1 MAVETSLTLA
11 PLLPWP
17 AIAVLGA
24 LATITVALGWLKR
37 ARGTGWRT
45 VALIAV
51 VAALANP
58 TVSLEDRE
66 KLPDIAIVVVD
77 DSASQDIGAR
87 RERSEAALEV
97 IRQALE
103 EADDLELRVVRVGG
117 ASGESAPAR
126 TGGTRLFEALSQAL
140 ADVPRQRVAGIIM
153 ITDGQVHDVPEPAN
167 SFAPGGPLH
176 VLITGERGETD
187 RRLVIVEAPSYGIVG
202 KPLERWLSYGI
213 VAKPLEMKVRVE
225 DEPGAGGGFARITLS
240 RDGGPPEEFRV
251 RLGLEAVIDFTLD
264 HAGPTVLELE
274 VEEGKQELTLDNNRA
289 VVVVNGVRDRL
300 RVLLVSGEPHPGER
314 VWRSLLKA
322 DPAVDLI
329 HFTILR
335 PLESQDRTPANELSL
350 ISFPILELFQDKLY
364 QYDLIIFDRYRR
376 RGILPPE
383 YLRNIAGYVEAG
395 GALLTVVGPTYSTPS
410 SLYYTPLGSVLPGTP
425 TGRIYTQG
433 FRPRVT
439 DVGGRH
445 PVTADLSDG
454 GRPAWGRWFR
464 QIEVEPARGMVLMTG
479 VDGRPLLILDR
490 VGEGRVA
497 QLLSDHL
504 WLWARGF
511 EGGGPQ
517 AELLRR
523 LAHWLMKEPE
533 LEENSL
539 GATAL
544 GNQLEI
550 VRRSLSPGPGAVE
563 VTAPSGAVRS
573 VELRPEG
580 GGRATARITVDEAGL
595 YRVSDGRLEA
605 LAAVGTLNPLEAAEV
620 RATDERL
627 GPIAEATGGAVL
639 WLAETGPPD
648 IRRVR
653 PGRDLYGRDRI
664 GPSAGPAS
672 PPVLSTL
679 RSATEDGRSSLAT
692 EDGKASPEAAG
703 FGPQAGGGGWIGL
716 KVNGDY
722 VVRGVKQTPLLPAGL
737 ILVLGLG
744 GLILAWRRE
753 GS

>member
-24 LATITVALGWLKR
+24 LASITVALGWLKR

-66 KLPDIAIVVVD
+66 KLPDIAVVVVD

-87 RERSEAALEV
+87 RERSEAALEH

-103 EADDLELRVVRVGG
+103 EADDLELRVVRAGG
-117 ASGESAPAR
+117 ASDESAPAR
-126 TGGTRLFEALSQAL
+126 TRGTRLFEALSRAL
-140 ADVPRQRVAGIIM
+140 ADVPRQRVAGTIM
-153 ITDGQVHDVPEPAN
+153 ITDGQVHDAPEPAN

-176 VLITGERGETD
+176 VLVTGERSETD
-187 RRLVIVEAPSYGIVG
+187 RRLAIVEAPSYGIVG
-202 KPLERWLSYGI
+202 KPLE
-213 VAKPLEMKVRVE
+213 MKVQVE
-225 DEPGAGGGFARITLS
+225 DKPGAGGGFARITLS
-240 RDGGPPEEFRV
+240 RDGGPPEDFRV
-251 RLGLEAVIDFTLD
+251 RPGLEAVIDFTLD

-274 VEEGKQELTLDNNRA
+274 VEESKQDLTLDNNRA

-335 PLESQDRTPANELSL
+335 PPEKQDRAPTNELSL
-350 ISFPILELFQDKLY
+350 ISFPVLELFQDKLY
-364 QYDLIIFDRYRR
+364 EYDLIIFDRYRR
-376 RGILPPE
+376 RGVLPPE

-395 GALLTVVGPTYSTPS
+395 GALLTAVGPTYPTPS

-439 DVGGRH
+439 DAGGRH

-550 VRRSLSPGPGAVE
+550 VRRSLGPGPGAVE

-573 VELRPEG
+573 VELKPEG

-664 GPSAGPAS
+664 G
-672 PPVLSTL
+672 
-679 RSATEDGRSSLAT
+679 
-692 EDGKASPEAAG
+692 
-703 FGPQAGGGGWIGL
+703 GGGWIGL
-716 KVNGDY
+716 KANGDY
-722 VVRGVKQTPLLPAGL
+722 VVRGVKQAPLLPAGL